1 MSYKEKSF
9 EKAVGSERSGWL
21 CDLLDASYL
30 IPLLEA
36 VLQNGTVL
44 PGTQMMPPWLEMSS
58 DGTEGGKKALR
69 VFGRLESPHLLFAQS
84 RGLMRIFRTIVQP
97 FVWPMLHPW

>member
-21 CDLLDASYL
+21 CDLLDASYV

-44 PGTQMMPPWLEMSS
+44 PWHTNDASMVGN
-58 DGTEGGKKALR
+58 
-69 VFGRLESPHLLFAQS
+69 
-84 RGLMRIFRTIVQP
+84 VQ
-97 FVWPMLHPW
+97 